1 MPVPLLNP
9 VWDALGTVQ
18 DIHNAGTAEVRFF
31 PGDIAPFIGMESWGR
46 DRHALLMDTIPAGR
60 PFYAMTALPLHL
72 PESAEVKLTL
82 PLYQMSCEQFQPFA
96 VPGVE
101 LRRLEEDDVEAMI
114 DLTSRTRPGPFYA
127 RTRLLGTYYGIFE
140 SGRLVAMAGERL
152 KIPGHSEVSAICTDP
167 SAAGKGYASHLTSL
181 VCAGILAA
189 GDKPFLHVRA
199 DNAQAIRVYRR
210 LGFEI
215 SADVHFAI
223 FKKK

>member
-31 PGDIAPFIGMESWGR
+31 PGDIAPFIGMASWEK
-46 DRHALLMDTIPAGR
+46 DRHDLLMDTIPAGR

-72 PESAEVKLTL
+72 PESAEVKLRL
-82 PLYQMSCEQFQPFA
+82 PLYQMTCETLRPCT

-101 LRRLEEDDVEAMI
+101 LRTLTEADVAAMI

-152 KIPGHSEVSAICTDP
+152 KLPGHTEVSAICTDP
-167 SAAGKGYASHLTSL
+167 SASGKGYASHLTSL
-181 VCAGILAA
+181 ICAGIIAE
-189 GDKPFLHVRA
+189 GNKPFLHVRA
-199 DNAQAIRVYRR
+199 DNAQAIRVYRK
-210 LGFEI
+210 LGFEV